1 MSEINR
7 IVLTFDKSLT
17 AIAGYKFGEEI
28 YEKQVEDKYKS
39 GNKNIIEFP
48 EQIDSVA
55 ISFVQG
61 FLKKL
66 LKNNRI
72 SKIKEEIEIVGNSKF
87 VKKFNKVI

>member
-1 MSEINR
+1 MSEINK
-7 IVLTFDKSLT
+7 IVLTFEKSLT

-28 YEKQVEDKYKS
+28 YEKQVENKYKS
-39 GNKNIIEFP
+39 GSKNVIEFP

-66 LKNNRI
+66 IKNNGI
-72 SKIKEEIEIVGNSKF
+72 SKTKEEIEIVGNPKF